1 MEASMES
8 MMKKSSESR
17 TDLNKLQEMLGP
29 LGGNP
34 GDAKVNYFILITKS
48 LMLKDYIF
56 ASICWRVI
64 VFYRLL
70 TKLKENYNLFNA
82 NDMESIMQV
91 ILKGQF

>member
-34 GDAKVNYFILITKS
+34 GDAKVNYFILIPKS
-48 LMLKDYIF
+48 LMLKHYIF
-56 ASICWRVI
+56 A
-64 VFYRLL
+64 
-70 TKLKENYNLFNA
+70 
-82 NDMESIMQV
+82 
-91 ILKGQF
+91 